1 MTEEQ
6 ALEVIALMEDGTE
19 CIPACKEVDVGHS
32 QFLDYCAD
40 HGLMPALRRARASLA
55 AHMAA
60 EVMLEARSQHQID
73 TGYLNAV
80 KWRTATLDRETFG
93 DRQTLSHEVSAPS
106 ALDQRIGG
114 MSDDQVLSLIDSMIA
129 AEGAN
134 AEEGQAV
141 RIEAT

>member
-1 MTEEQ
+1 MEQ
-6 ALEVIALMEDGTE
+6 ALEVCELMAEGVE
-19 CIPACKEVDVGHS
+19 MKNACAQVDVGFAQMRLWVFEHPEIRPTYRAA
-32 QFLDYCAD
+32 QAALAN
-40 HGLMPALRRARASLA
+40 HLAGELMDEARANHA
-55 AHMAA
+55 
-60 EVMLEARSQHQID
+60 VD

-93 DRQTLSHEVSAPS
+93 DRQTLSHEVAAPS